1 MALEEHLVIKEL
13 GDVIVETRDHTV
25 TLFVPVEVLNI
36 RRINDINDT
45 NFVTNDINDTNFLT
59 NDGTILTLKMTLIF
73 MMITCYDG
81 KDDDDK
87 DDDDEAYISYTH
99 IDPKGRK
106 LRFATPLGKVNILK
120 MIKMSD

>member
-1 MALEEHLVIKEL
+1 MEENLVVEKL
-13 GDVIVETRDHTV
+13 GNVIVEARDHTV
-25 TLFVPVEVLNI
+25 TLLVPVEVLNI

-45 NFVTNDINDTNFLT
+45 NFVT

-120 MIKMSD
+120 IFKSQCSGNYQKSTQY